1 MRPVGLEPTSPG
13 PFPGVILHSTIVSL
27 TEGSFDLPTSG
38 WHLPFKAMSP
48 AQFLYATPYWP
59 SKDTFYGVSF
69 SFNFFIFV

>member
-38 WHLPFKAMSP
+38 WHLPSRSMSP

-59 SKDTFYGVSF
+59 SERTLSVACLFCS
-69 SFNFFIFV
+69 IF